1 MEDNTYMVFKLFGGL
16 KILLNKILKRFVKQ
30 NNVLELKF
38 IKQLKVFGEKGIK
51 RKFRQKF
58 KEI

>member
-1 MEDNTYMVFKLFGGL
+1 MENNTYMVFELFGGL
-16 KILLNKILKRFVKQ
+16 KILLNNILKRFVMQ

-51 RKFRQKF
+51 MKFR
-58 KEI
+58 EN